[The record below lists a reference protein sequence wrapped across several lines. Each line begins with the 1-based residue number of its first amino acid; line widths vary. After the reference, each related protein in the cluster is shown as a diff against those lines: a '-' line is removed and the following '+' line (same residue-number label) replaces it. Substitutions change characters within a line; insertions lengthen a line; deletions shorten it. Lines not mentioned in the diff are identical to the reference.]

1 MKAVH
6 RRLLMVAAF
15 LMVTFVAP
23 LARGGDLPSDLCSL
37 LPTAVVN
44 KTLRETFNGPEK
56 KVAPRPFRN
65 TNEGT
70 DCVYKSGADVVLF
83 RIYIDPSPESA
94 KDLFAKLKQY
104 FGAGS
109 TDMSGMGDEAYVDQ
123 NKGLHVR
130 KGKVRFFIDGV
141 RNEQQRKALGDRVV
155 AQL

>member
-1 MKAVH
+1 MNTKY
-6 RRLLMVAAF
+6 RTFWIIAAF
-15 LMVTFVAP
+15 LIVSFAAP
-23 LARGGDLPSDLCSL
+23 LARAGDLPSDLCSL

-83 RIYIDPSPESA
+83 RIYVDPSPESA
-94 KDLFAKLKQY
+94 RDLFAKLKQY

-109 TDMSGMGDEAYVDQ
+109 TDLSGMGDEAYVDQ

-141 RNEQQRKALGDRVV
+141 RNDQQKKALGDGVV